1 MLTAEQ
7 VKHHCNIEPEFTED
21 DAWLQARIK
30 AAALYVENY
39 TQRRLYEFADDPLYQ
54 ADEDALL
61 YGEDIE
67 TAMLLLIGHWY
78 ANREAVV
85 VGTNNASAPLDFAVD
100 ALLQP
105 YRIYGL

>member
-1 MLTAEQ
+1 MMDISL
-7 VKHHCNIEPEFTED
+7 VKKHCRIED
-21 DAWLQARIK
+21 DFTDDDDWIAGRIK
-30 AAALYVENY
+30 GAIRYVENY
-39 TQRRLYEFADDPLYQ
+39 TRRKMYSTENDAGYAEDR
-54 ADEDALL
+54 DALL

-78 ANREAVV
+78 ENREAVN
-85 VGTNNASAPLDFAVD
+85 VGNITSALDFAVI